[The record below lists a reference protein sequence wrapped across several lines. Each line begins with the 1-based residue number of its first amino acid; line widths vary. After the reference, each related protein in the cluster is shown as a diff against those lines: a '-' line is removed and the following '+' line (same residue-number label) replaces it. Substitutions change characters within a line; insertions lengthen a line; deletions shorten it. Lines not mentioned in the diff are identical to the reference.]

1 MAMNTHVIEL
11 LPAYTLDCLDEE
23 DKLLVTEHLAVCS
36 TCRAELASFQG
47 VADQLAVAVPCS
59 EPPADLRRR
68 LMAQVQP
75 QRPRAI
81 SQPRPAWW
89 QQLGRSLR
97 VLQHP
102 AWGVASVALILA
114 LVASNVLLW
123 QQVNRPGVA
132 ANVQGMRSLA
142 LAGTASAPGASGIVV
157 ISTDGEYGTLVVD
170 NLPPLDKTQQ
180 YQLWLMQDGTRT
192 SGAIFSVGRDGYG
205 STPIL
210 ASDPLTRYS
219 SFGITIEPSGGSPHP
234 TGAKVL
240 GGAF

>member
-1 MAMNTHVIEL
+1 MAH
-11 LPAYTLDCLDEE
+11 
-23 DKLLVTEHLAVCS
+23 
-36 TCRAELASFQG
+36 
-47 VADQLAVAVPCS
+47 
-59 EPPADLRRR
+59 
-68 LMAQVQP
+68 VQP

-81 SQPRPAWW
+81 AQPRPTWW

-102 AWGVASVALILA
+102 AWGLASLALILA

-132 ANVQGMRSLA
+132 ANMQGMRSLA
-142 LAGTASAPGASGIVV
+142 LVSTASAPKASGIVV

-170 NLPPLDKTQQ
+170 NLPTLDKTQQ
-180 YQLWLMQDGTRT
+180 YQLWLMQDGTRI
-192 SGAIFSVGRDGYG
+192 SGAVFSVGKDGYG

-210 ASDPLTRYS
+210 APDPLTRYS